1 MAASLVPPLRGPDH
15 PPRWQNVIKLRDAGH
30 HVTSLPKAEQDL
42 NVAAVDRSLMGA
54 ADGRDFVMHSRIG
67 VLHALNR
74 NVKGLF
80 NSGHKDTLEKARDIK
95 TVQGISESW
104 DESEGK

>member
-1 MAASLVPPLRGPDH
+1 M
-15 PPRWQNVIKLRDAGH
+15 WQ
-30 HVTSLPKAEQDL
+30 TSIG
-42 NVAAVDRSLMGA
+42 SLMGA

-74 NVKGLF
+74 DVKGLF
-80 NSGHKDTLEKARDIK
+80 NSGPKDTLGKARKIK

-104 DESEGK
+104 DESGGN